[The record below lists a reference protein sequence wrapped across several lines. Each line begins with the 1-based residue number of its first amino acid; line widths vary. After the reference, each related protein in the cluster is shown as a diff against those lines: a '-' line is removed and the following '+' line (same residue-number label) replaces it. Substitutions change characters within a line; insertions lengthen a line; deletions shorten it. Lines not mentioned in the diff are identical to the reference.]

1 MKALWI
7 KLSARIDAL
16 SLRERVMVC
25 GAGIAIVLFVI
36 YQLGMAPLLARQQVL
51 RATLSQHQSR
61 AAAADAEITT
71 RMAAFSANPDVTV
84 LEQIAELKKQTTA
97 LQSSLQAVQR
107 GLVPPQ
113 KMAVLLEQLMRANS
127 KLRTVSL
134 RTLPVS
140 GLSEMTAAA
149 KAPGAQ
155 PQGMAPAAAM
165 ATTAALGAPKP
176 RELLYRHG
184 VELVVQGSYLDML
197 SYMESLQALPSQLF
211 WGRLQLDAD
220 NYPTATLTL
229 TLYTLSLDEKWMTL

>member
-7 KLSARIDAL
+7 KLAARVDAL
-16 SLRERVMVC
+16 SLRERVMLC
-25 GAGIAIVLFVI
+25 AAGIAIVLFLI

-51 RATLSQHQSR
+51 RANLAQHQSR
-61 AAAADAEITT
+61 AAASNAEITS
-71 RMAAFSANPDVTV
+71 RMAAFSTNPD
-84 LEQIAELKKQTTA
+84 LAAIEQIAELKKQTAA

-113 KMAVLLEQLMRANS
+113 KMAALLEQLMHANS

-140 GLSEMTAAA
+140 GLSEMTASAR
-149 KAPGAQ
+149 APSAQAQ
-155 PQGMAPAAAM
+155 PSASA
-165 ATTAALGAPKP
+165 TAANAPKP

-184 VELVVQGSYLDML
+184 VELVVQGGYLDML
-197 SYMESLQALPSQLF
+197 AYMESLQGLPSQLF
-211 WGRLQLDAD
+211 WGRVQLDAD

>member
-1 MKALWI
+1 MKALWVR
-7 KLSARIDAL
+7 LSARIDAL

-25 GAGIAIVLFVI
+25 GAGIAIVLFII
-36 YQLGMAPLLARQQVL
+36 YQLALAPLLARQQVL
-51 RATLSQHQSR
+51 RANLSQHQSR
-61 AAAADAEITT
+61 AAAVDAEITT
-71 RMAAFSANPDVTV
+71 RMAAFSANPDVAA
-84 LEQIAELKKQTTA
+84 LEQIADLKKQTAA

-113 KMAVLLEQLMRANS
+113 KMAALLGQLMRANS
-127 KLRTVSL
+127 KLRTVSV

-149 KAPGAQ
+149 RAPVVTAAAPG
-155 PQGMAPAAAM
+155 
-165 ATTAALGAPKP
+165 TPKP

-184 VELVVQGSYLDML
+184 VELVVQGGYLDML

-211 WGRLQLDAD
+211 WGRVQLDAD

-229 TLYTLSLDEKWMTL
+229 TLYTLSLDDKWMTL